1 MRGEEGSDGIPEEL
15 EARRV
20 SFAIDKLPTLKN
32 GHLKI
37 CHLNASLLFVL
48 RAYPDIM
55 RLIEK
60 KRMTGTMQPFVT
72 IIEEVLRSQQE
83 TDLVGLKLAMKER
96 HPGEKAYDE
105 GYAQEVLHQLLEDL
119 NKEFTEDVR
128 FRLVRNMTED
138 KSNLAMCN
146 RCRQPLPGFCDKLP
160 RDLSFLRIRPWT
172 ESRQVT
178 IQQLLDKYEE
188 RKRDCE
194 EWTACLH
201 CNEQKKVKA
210 VNEIQ
215 EAPDI
220 LILESTTGATNT
232 INGFEED
239 VSWGLVTYKP
249 SAVLHHNNREEHFYA
264 SVREG
269 EVWWRLDDFCGDPS
283 ISRKKYTKRRGVL
296 ETSGGVVQRLDHDVV
311 FVLLEKKAAGE
322 EDVSQV

>member
-1 MRGEEGSDGIPEEL
+1 M
-15 EARRV
+15 RV

-55 RLIEK
+55 TLIEK

-83 TDLVGLKLAMKER
+83 TDLVGLKVAMKER

-128 FRLVRNMTED
+128 FRQVRNETED
-138 KSNLAMCN
+138 KSNPAMCN
-146 RCRQPLPGFCDKLP
+146 RCRQPLPGFCDLKT
-160 RDLSFLRIRPWT
+160 RDLSFLTFRTMER
-172 ESRQVT
+172 ESRKLT
-178 IQQLLDKYEE
+178 IQRMLDKYEE
-188 RKRDCE
+188 MKRDCE
-194 EWTACLH
+194 AWTACLH

-210 VNEIQ
+210 VSEIQ

-220 LILESTTGATNT
+220 LILESTTGATNI

-239 VSWGLVTYKP
+239 VSWGLVKYKP
-249 SAVLHHNNREEHFYA
+249 SAVLHHNNREEHFYV

>member
-128 FRLVRNMTED
+128 FRQVRNVTED
-138 KSNLAMCN
+138 KSILAMCN

-239 VSWGLVTYKP
+239 VSWGLVKYKP

-296 ETSGGVVQRLDHDVV
+296 ETSGGVVQRLDHDVL
-311 FVLLEKKAAGE
+311 FVLLEKKAE
-322 EDVSQV
+322 EEDDVSQV